1 MLLSSD
7 ALQRYQTAADVPN
20 YYVRKQ
26 RSLSASAA
34 SVTDGD
40 TLRVRHTP
48 LPLSSTAFKGKL
60 SEETIQVRLLA
71 VDAPEIGKFGSASQP
86 YAEEAR
92 EFVKGAILN
101 KNVRLRVVAR
111 DQYGRLVGEVRY
123 GLLGRKELSTELVR
137 RGLAVVYRGKD
148 ASYGGRDRAG
158 WERLEATARKTRQ
171 GMWKDGG
178 DGVSPSEYKRQQKA
192 RRG

>member
-1 MLLSSD
+1 MGNFNPRLWVLFLTLTGVMHCRLICQS
-7 ALQRYQTAADVPN
+7 
-20 YYVRKQ
+20 VR
-26 RSLSASAA
+26 
-34 SVTDGD
+34 G
-40 TLRVRHTP
+40 
-48 LPLSSTAFKGKL
+48 
-60 SEETIQVRLLA
+60 
-71 VDAPEIGKFGSASQP
+71 
-86 YAEEAR
+86 AEEAR